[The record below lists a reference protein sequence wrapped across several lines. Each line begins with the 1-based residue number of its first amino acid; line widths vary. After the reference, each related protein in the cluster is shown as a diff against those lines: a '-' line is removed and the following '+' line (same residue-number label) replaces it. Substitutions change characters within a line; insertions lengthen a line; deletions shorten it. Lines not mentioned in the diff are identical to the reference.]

1 MTRDLKIVSAAMLI
15 WGLGEGIFLIFQPLY
30 LQQFGADPILIG
42 TILGIN
48 GLVMALV
55 QIPAG
60 YLADKLGTRPVIW
73 FNFIVGVIATWIM
86 ALAPSLGW
94 FVAGLLMYGLTLS
107 VMAPLNA
114 YVQSARGK
122 WSVGRAV
129 SFNSAA
135 YNFGGI
141 LGPIIGGMV
150 GEQFNLRTAYFVSGV
165 IFVISTA
172 IILFA
177 QKQPVVHT
185 APLKG
190 EAYLFHNKRFIGIVV
205 VSLLVMFAVTLPQ
218 PLTANFL
225 QNQRGLSLSR
235 IGQLGSLGAVGS
247 VSLMLIFGHL
257 PAGIAMMIGQVG
269 LVLFSLLIWRGT
281 SILWYG
287 VGYFF
292 LGGYRL
298 CRAMS
303 VAIVQ
308 PIVRESE
315 VGLAFGVVESLNS
328 LAYMAAPV
336 VAGFLYD
343 WRPVSIYPISLL
355 VLGVTLLLSILFA
368 RRNNRKKQ
376 EVKNNGVNNDE
387 A

>member
-1 MTRDLKIVSAAMLI
+1 
-15 WGLGEGIFLIFQPLY
+15 
-30 LQQFGADPILIG
+30 
-42 TILGIN
+42 
-48 GLVMALV
+48 
-55 QIPAG
+55 
-60 YLADKLGTRPVIW
+60 
-73 FNFIVGVIATWIM
+73 
-86 ALAPSLGW
+86 
-94 FVAGLLMYGLTLS
+94 
-107 VMAPLNA
+107 
-114 YVQSARGK
+114 
-122 WSVGRAV
+122 
-129 SFNSAA
+129 
-135 YNFGGI
+135 
-141 LGPIIGGMV
+141 
-150 GEQFNLRTAYFVSGV
+150 
-165 IFVISTA
+165 
-172 IILFA
+172 
-177 QKQPVVHT
+177 
-185 APLKG
+185 
-190 EAYLFHNKRFIGIVV
+190 
-205 VSLLVMFAVTLPQ
+205 
-218 PLTANFL
+218 
-225 QNQRGLSLSR
+225 
-235 IGQLGSLGAVGS
+235 
-247 VSLMLIFGHL
+247 
-257 PAGIAMMIGQVG
+257 MMIGQVG

>member
-1 MTRDLKIVSAAMLI
+1 
-15 WGLGEGIFLIFQPLY
+15 
-30 LQQFGADPILIG
+30 
-42 TILGIN
+42 
-48 GLVMALV
+48 
-55 QIPAG
+55 
-60 YLADKLGTRPVIW
+60 
-73 FNFIVGVIATWIM
+73 
-86 ALAPSLGW
+86 
-94 FVAGLLMYGLTLS
+94 
-107 VMAPLNA
+107 
-114 YVQSARGK
+114 
-122 WSVGRAV
+122 
-129 SFNSAA
+129 
-135 YNFGGI
+135 
-141 LGPIIGGMV
+141 
-150 GEQFNLRTAYFVSGV
+150 
-165 IFVISTA
+165 
-172 IILFA
+172 LFA
-177 QKQPVVHT
+177 QKQPVAHT

-190 EAYLFHNKRFIGIVV
+190 EAHLFHNKRFIGIVV

-225 QNQRGLSLSR
+225 QNQRGLSLAR

-308 PIVRESE
+308 PIVRERE

-368 RRNNRKKQ
+368 RRNNRKTQ